1 VKQLFD
7 VAKLMGDV
15 LNGDGDIAEAP
26 KEKKPA
32 GGLFWR
38 GG

>member
-1 VKQLFD
+1 
-7 VAKLMGDV
+7 MSDV
-15 LNGDGDIAEAP
+15 LNGEGEIAETP